1 MTKSELRETNEYREI
16 MDKIKSYPKDFTFTI
31 QYGAISSA
39 KGNALRII
47 TKDAIKKGILESTA
61 IGLNI
66 QGEPVE
72 ETYRRL

>member
-31 QYGAISSA
+31 QYGAIS
-39 KGNALRII
+39 NA
-47 TKDAIKKGILESTA
+47 KGILESTA